1 MLTVQV
7 KYASGAELVIE
18 AKEVFVESC
27 NTALTFVQ
35 HDGVS
40 DEISLCSGDY
50 AEVKNGNG
58 IIVRTIGE

>member
-27 NTALTFVQ
+27 NTALVLVKGGGVQ
-35 HDGVS
+35 DDIV
-40 DEISLCSGDY
+40 LCDGDY
-50 AEVKNGNG
+50 AEIKNGNG
-58 IIVRTIGE
+58 VIVRTVGE